1 MPCRQI
7 DVADHHGRTKRRRV
21 HARARE
27 CTRGP
32 RGPPRGMN
40 RMNAQRARESPRAPR
55 RPRSR
60 SKMRENSVHIPMR
73 GQSSRRM
80 RVGLH
85 SSTCTCTH
93 EFLSCENSS
102 VPATTSWLTKPLG
115 HLDYQLRRSYL
126 LYCSDDMCS
135 VTSVSSS
142 TICGPHAILENYEE
156 YADKIVSTKIA
167 NIAVGNFGIDRASE
181 AADAP
186 VGVIMLAAQ
195 YL

>member
-1 MPCRQI
+1 M
-7 DVADHHGRTKRRRV
+7 
-21 HARARE
+21 
-27 CTRGP
+27 
-32 RGPPRGMN
+32 
-40 RMNAQRARESPRAPR
+40 S
-55 RPRSR
+55 
-60 SKMRENSVHIPMR
+60 
-73 GQSSRRM
+73 
-80 RVGLH
+80 
-85 SSTCTCTH
+85 
-93 EFLSCENSS
+93 FLSCENSS

-156 YADKIVSTKIA
+156 CADKIVSTKIA

-186 VGVIMLAAQ
+186 QDKQHTEVLQLRISLGTGKSSPTHHTLDLFRRITNLLNPSPNQHVGLPVSALV
-195 YL
+195 LVTE